1 MRLARRFLPSPS
13 GRRRAWRDQQ
23 RLSLPTAAERPP
35 PQRPGGNGQAV
46 MGLYAGRCWT
56 NHEVKT
62 GET

>member
-1 MRLARRFLPSPS
+1 MPSPS